1 MLRYAI
7 RRILWS
13 IPLMLLISLI
23 LFTILW
29 LAPGDPAGAL
39 PLTIPEEVRL
49 AYREAL
55 GLNDGFWIRWMKWVR
70 AMFWYEPQ
78 HMIESITNTCLPPN
92 GCIDSGDRIISFSSR
107 SPAVDTIYQR
117 LPQTVWVLGLGL
129 LFGVLLA
136 IPIGIFS
143 AYRQYSAFDNIGT
156 FVSVVGW
163 SMPVYW
169 TGSIL
174 IFIFSIRLGW
184 FRSFYDTTHDVQ
196 FTSWSS
202 IWFQIKQLAMPVT
215 VLTLFNAAAI
225 SRFTRA
231 SMLDNLNQDYVRTA
245 RAKGQ
250 REFLVVNRHVLRNSM
265 IPVVTLITLSAAGI
279 FSGAILTETV
289 FKING
294 LGSLLITALGQA
306 DTPMLQTL
314 TFFFALMTVA
324 FNIVADLLYGALDP
338 RIRYD

>member
-7 RRILWS
+7 RRIVLAV
-13 IPLMLLISLI
+13 PLLLIISLI
-23 LFTILW
+23 LFTIFAA
-29 LAPGDPAGAL
+29 APGDPAGAL
-39 PLTIPEEVRL
+39 PLTIPEEVRE
-49 AYREAL
+49 AYRAAL
-55 GLNDGFWIRWMKWVR
+55 GLNDGFWTQWFKWVR

-78 HMIESITNTCLPPN
+78 HMIESVTNTCI
-92 GCIDSGDRIISFSSR
+92 GDCISSQDRIISFSSR

-117 LPQTVWVLGLGL
+117 LPQTIWVLGLGL
-129 LFGVLLA
+129 LFGIFLA
-136 IPIGIFS
+136 VPIGIYS
-143 AYRQYSAFDNIGT
+143 AYRQYSAFDNAGT
-156 FVSVVGW
+156 FVSIVGY

-169 TGSIL
+169 TGQIL
-174 IFIFSIRLGW
+174 IFVFSIKLGW

-215 VLTLFNAAAI
+215 VLTLFNAAGI

-265 IPVVTLITLSAAGI
+265 IPVITLITLSAAGI
-279 FSGAILTETV
+279 FSGAILTESV

-294 LGSLLITALGQA
+294 LGSLLITAIGQA

-314 TFFFALMTVA
+314 TFFFALMTVT
-324 FNIVADLLYGALDP
+324 FNIVADILYGLLDP